1 MQHMANIGCLVAATI
16 ALFGSTA
23 NAAAEDQLKIVIDE
37 RGPWNLAAPELGQQA
52 GIFKKHGII
61 LDLTYSEAEREAVLD
76 HKADIGLGI
85 DVMEVLRAY
94 ASKGTPVRIIGANMT
109 GSVNYWYVATTSP
122 IQTVKDITGGT
133 IAYSKSGESGQYDV
147 FDLLEQY
154 RVKARPVLTGG
165 ETATFNQVI
174 SGKIDV
180 GWATAPFGFD
190 AIEHDQIRIVAKS
203 QDVSKI
209 RVKTTTVMIANADMV
224 ATRKEVLTRWHQA
237 YRETIDWMYSDP
249 AALKA
254 YADFAG
260 LSEGAAR
267 RLRDEFFKKEMLSPD
282 NIQGLSGIVKDATK
296 LRYIVAPLSKKQLSE
311 LIQITAPAKA
321 SSWFRVFSR

>member
-1 MQHMANIGCLVAATI
+1 
-16 ALFGSTA
+16 
-23 NAAAEDQLKIVIDE
+23 
-37 RGPWNLAAPELGQQA
+37 
-52 GIFKKHGII
+52 
-61 LDLTYSEAEREAVLD
+61 
-76 HKADIGLGI
+76 
-85 DVMEVLRAY
+85 
-94 ASKGTPVRIIGANMT
+94 
-109 GSVNYWYVATTSP
+109 
-122 IQTVKDITGGT
+122 
-133 IAYSKSGESGQYDV
+133 
-147 FDLLEQY
+147 
-154 RVKARPVLTGG
+154 
-165 ETATFNQVI
+165 
-174 SGKIDV
+174 
-180 GWATAPFGFD
+180 
-190 AIEHDQIRIVAKS
+190 
-203 QDVSKI
+203 
-209 RVKTTTVMIANADMV
+209 MIANADTV